1 MPSTKSSVTSAGV
14 VRNFSI
20 LTSPSNVIRPG
31 RFVELRIGEC
41 ALQTADELALRIG
54 IGKNAF
60 IESRRS
66 SLIPQS
72 ETAWVLFALAVIWF
86 ALFFRLGNLPL
97 LQPDEGRNAEVAREM
112 KESGAW
118 LSPSYNGITYLD
130 KPAFYFKAVA
140 LSLAAFG
147 NNETAARLPSA
158 IFGLAT
164 LALAYF
170 FCRRVYGPRC
180 AILAVIII
188 TTMPLYVVLSRTV
201 IFDIALAFFVSAAI
215 FAGYRAEESD
225 GKSRRNWYL
234 LGALAAGFATL
245 VKGPVGFLIPGLVLF
260 VFHLVERWSEVR
272 NLIGELVAGFLT
284 LVKGPLVYLIP
295 RMVFLVFHRIG
306 ARCGMLKRFFAPLNL
321 LVFFGVTLPW
331 FIGLSLQH
339 PDFPYYGLIEESFHR
354 FTTTTFHRS
363 QPFYFYA
370 LIVAGLFLP
379 WSFILPEAGV
389 AAWKNR
395 KHLSSADRLCLV
407 WAVVVVIF
415 FSLSKSKLPGYI
427 LTATVASGI
436 LVARFFEHALAHRDG
451 KAARIIGRAAIT
463 LAVLCLVAAMVAI
476 YLSPRMKLL
485 AKPLG
490 LSVSDAEALGA
501 QFGTPIILL
510 AVFAVLGLLVRFR
523 RDIGLGFVVFAIFP
537 LLLFTL
543 NFGVIET
550 VFNVKS
556 ARQLSDKIPA
566 LSPET
571 KLAFLECFPSGLP
584 FYLDRTA
591 TLFTRDGSELTSA
604 SNYILFRLK
613 NDPQWPD
620 NLVAVTNFDRWI
632 SQRSRQIYLVA
643 REKDRPRLEAIAG
656 VQPADIQPLTPPY
669 IGILLPAP

>member
-1 MPSTKSSVTSAGV
+1 
-14 VRNFSI
+14 
-20 LTSPSNVIRPG
+20 
-31 RFVELRIGEC
+31 
-41 ALQTADELALRIG
+41 
-54 IGKNAF
+54 
-60 IESRRS
+60 
-66 SLIPQS
+66 
-72 ETAWVLFALAVIWF
+72 LFALAAIWF

-112 KESGAW
+112 KDSGAW
-118 LSPSYNGITYLD
+118 LAPSYNGITYLD

-158 IFGLAT
+158 IFGLTT
-164 LALAYF
+164 LVLAYL
-170 FCRRVYGPRC
+170 FCRRAYGPRC
-180 AILAVIII
+180 AVMAVIII
-188 TTMPLYVVLSRTV
+188 ATMPLYVVLSRTV

-215 FAGYRAEESD
+215 LAGYRAEESD

-260 VFHLVERWSEVR
+260 VFHLVERWSEAR
-272 NLIGELVAGFLT
+272 NLIGELVAGFVT
-284 LVKGPLVYLIP
+284 LVKGPLVYLVP
-295 RMVFLVFHRIG
+295 RMVFLVFRRVG

-339 PDFPYYGLIEESFHR
+339 PDFPYYGLVEESFHR
-354 FTTTTFHRS
+354 FTTKTFHRS

-379 WSFILPEAGV
+379 WSFVLPEAGV
-389 AAWKNR
+389 AAWKKR
-395 KHLSSADRLCLV
+395 KRMSSADRLCLV
-407 WAVVVVIF
+407 WAVVVIIF

-427 LTATVASGI
+427 LTATLACGI
-436 LVARFFEHALAHRDG
+436 LVARFFEHALTHWDG

-463 LAVLCLVAAMVAI
+463 LVVLCLAVAAAAFF
-476 YLSPRMKLL
+476 LSSRMNLVV
-485 AKPLG
+485 KPTG
-490 LSVSDAEALGA
+490 LSTADAEELGRH
-501 QFGTPIILL
+501 FTTPIILL
-510 AVFAVLGLLVRFR
+510 LVFAVLGLLVRFR
-523 RDIGLGFVVFAIFP
+523 QDAGLCFAVFAIFP

-543 NFGVIET
+543 NFGVIKM
-550 VFNVKS
+550 VFNAKSS
-556 ARQLSDKIPA
+556 ARQLSQEIPA
-566 LSPET
+566 LPPET

-591 TLFTRDGSELTSA
+591 TLFTKDGGELTSA

-613 NDPQWPD
+613 NDPQWPE

-632 SQRSRQIYLVA
+632 SQRNHAVYLVT
-643 REKDRPRLEAIAG
+643 REKNRPRLETIAG

-669 IGILLPAP
+669 IGVLLPAP